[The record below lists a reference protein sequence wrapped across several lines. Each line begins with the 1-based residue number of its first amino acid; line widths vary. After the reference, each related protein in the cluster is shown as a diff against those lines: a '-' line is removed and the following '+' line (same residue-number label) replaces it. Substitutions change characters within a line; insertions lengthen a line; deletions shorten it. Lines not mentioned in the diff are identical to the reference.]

1 MFDTKNQ
8 RNETCVLTEN
18 RKELTEEKQ
27 YFFFDKMRAFLV
39 MTVFIQATFG
49 LLDIAQNVCDFGE
62 HNQLKCFMRTLQSD
76 GINQVNS
83 ILNDIEKLN
92 IVCSDSF
99 FYESILSPKHLGNLP
114 NLHHLQLQYCKIRQI
129 PQEAFRGLDHLH
141 SVRFYKD
148 HNS

>member
-92 IVCSDSF
+92 IVSNGAQ
-99 FYESILSPKHLGNLP
+99 KRGNKDTFKKY
-114 NLHHLQLQYCKIRQI
+114 NDKLQYWSIELDKI
-129 PQEAFRGLDHLH
+129 
-141 SVRFYKD
+141 
-148 HNS
+148 

>member
-1 MFDTKNQ
+1 
-8 RNETCVLTEN
+8 
-18 RKELTEEKQ
+18 
-27 YFFFDKMRAFLV
+27 MRAFLV

-83 ILNDIEKLN
+83 VLNDIEKLN

-141 SVRFYKD
+141 SVCFDKD
-148 HNS
+148 QCQLRRRVVSINFTAVWPGLLSTSTKFSVLI